1 MKEIKKQTPKPQEP
15 HRKGRPTKKTEE
27 LIKTIERVA
36 KMGMSNE
43 TIAAIAG
50 VNSDTFYDWLNK
62 DQEFSER
69 IKKAKAEG
77 KYALVAKIAQDE
89 SWQSKAWMLERQ
101 YPDEFG
107 RRDRVELTQ
116 KYNDDTQKFLNDL
129 FEKGGYG
136 PKPRAKKA
144 IPKS

>member
-1 MKEIKKQTPKPQEP
+1 MA
-15 HRKGRPTKKTEE
+15 GRPTKKTEE
-27 LIKTIERVA
+27 RLKQIDHFSRL
-36 KMGMSNE
+36 GLSNE
-43 TIAAIAG
+43 SIAILAG
-50 VNSDTFYDWLNK
+50 INKDTFYDWINKDKEFSDRVKKGKETGKAHLLNK
-62 DQEFSER
+62 
-69 IKKAKAEG
+69 I
-77 KYALVAKIAQDE
+77 LQDE